1 AFFYSEIISFV
12 FDQLNTLILISI
24 YDISDESSRSK
35 FYALNAATLPGG
47 AFLGLSVCS
56 LAYDDSL
63 QMAQR
68 DYSKLGTIL
77 FTSTMAITVYYYQ
90 FMPETLN
97 SQYDDEDLRNEMMKN
112 LNPFQFFKKEICSM
126 QYVKIMLVY
135 LTLQFPLS
143 HLEIVYTL
151 FLKSYLGYST
161 RRVTYILIPFALGF
175 FALLVFITPRLIKR
189 CGHVSVIFVAAFF
202 EIAFMSFASVFKR
215 F

>member
-1 AFFYSEIISFV
+1 MSGSNDILYVISLISFFNGITSIIFTPIVTTLSDRYGRRPFILLSLITSQVSNILLVFNSYKAFFYSEIISFV

-47 AFLGLSVCS
+47 AFLGFLVCS

-63 QMAQR
+63 PMAQR

-77 FTSTMAITVYYYQ
+77 FTSTMAITVYYYL

-112 LNPFQFFKKEICSM
+112 LNPFQ
-126 QYVKIMLVY
+126 V
-135 LTLQFPLS
+135 
-143 HLEIVYTL
+143 
-151 FLKSYLGYST
+151 FLNRL
-161 RRVTYILIPFALGF
+161 YIHTG
-175 FALLVFITPRLIKR
+175 
-189 CGHVSVIFVAAFF
+189 
-202 EIAFMSFASVFKR
+202 
-215 F
+215 